1 VQDEVFLDTAYAIA
15 LSAMGDQYHDRAMEL
30 RSQMKVAG
38 TRLVTTQAVLLEIG
52 NALSKRRY
60 RDAAIRLVASLL
72 TDTGVEVLPL
82 KADLFARAF
91 RLYYDRADK
100 EWGLTDCVSF
110 VVMAD
115 RGIREALT
123 ADEHFQQAGFLPLLR
138 ERHGEQV

>member
-1 VQDEVFLDTAYAIA
+1 MQVEVFLDAAYAIA
-15 LSAMGDQYHDRAMEL
+15 LSATSDQYHARAMEL
-30 RSQMKVAG
+30 RSQMKIEG
-38 TRLVTTQAVLLEIG
+38 TRLVTTQGVVLEVG
-52 NALSKRRY
+52 NALSKLRY

-72 TDTGVEVLPL
+72 TDPNVEVLPL
-82 KADLFARAF
+82 EAELFARAF
-91 RLYYDRADK
+91 RLYSDRADK

-138 ERHGEQV
+138 EKQT